1 MQCVTVLLCKVLPS
15 EKAERGSRAEKS
27 TFCPSVGGFIGQHYG
42 MSMDTPRFLKVY
54 LAFSGVHILP
64 SGSFFFPPETS
75 TCLVTS
81 CCICSF
87 TSVTVVFVITAVTI
101 DSFGAE

>member
-54 LAFSGVHILP
+54 QTGGIFWSSYPPFWIFL
-64 SGSFFFPPETS
+64 FPPRDLNLLGDFLLYLFVYF
-75 TCLVTS
+75 CN
-81 CCICSF
+81 CCVCNYCCNY
-87 TSVTVVFVITAVTI
+87 
-101 DSFGAE
+101 